1 MKKVTKL
8 LITSLIITA
17 TVGAG
22 AVAHDV
28 YDEYVEHSMY
38 QDAHFTANVD
48 KAVALLEQ
56 QGYTIKKVE
65 AEAHQ
70 PMHLTT
76 PQPALQIEAYKGHLE
91 YEMTLSYPDLRVLK
105 TKIDD

>member
-1 MKKVTKL
+1 MKKFTKL
-8 LITSLIITA
+8 LITSLIITT

-22 AVAHDV
+22 AVAHDI
-28 YDEYVEHSMY
+28 YDDYVEHSMY
-38 QDAHFTANVD
+38 QDANFASNVE
-48 KAVALLEQ
+48 KAVAMLEQ

-65 AEAHQ
+65 AEAYQ

-76 PQPALQIEAYKGHLE
+76 PQPALQIDAYKGHLE
-91 YEMTLSYPDLRVLK
+91 YEMTLSYPDLRVVK